1 MTHTPGPW
9 RYRGSLGPQS
19 NPHLLGPHVIESAT
33 GIQIAILNGWRSEL
47 SEANASLI
55 AAAPALLEA
64 LEDVCTQFLGRG
76 VTVDPEHPD
85 HVALK
90 KAEAA
95 IKAAKGEA

>member
-47 SEANASLI
+47 SEVNARLI

-64 LEDVCTQFLGRG
+64 LDAMLTHMGMDEDDWNKPTFDQARS
-76 VTVDPEHPD
+76 
-85 HVALK
+85 
-90 KAEAA
+90 A
-95 IKAAKGEA
+95 IAAAKGDA

>member
-64 LEDVCTQFLGRG
+64 LETAFAMR
-76 VTVDPEHPD
+76 VTNHPEWE
-85 HVALK
+85 A
-90 KAEAA
+90 KARAA
-95 IKAAKGEA
+95 IKAAKGET